1 MDQSPHILVVDDD
14 REIRDLLVKFFEKH
28 QLRVTAVRDAREAR
42 RVWATGN
49 FNLVVL
55 DLMLPGE
62 SGFDF
67 ARWLRANAEVP
78 IVMLTAMADETD
90 RIIGLELG
98 ADDYVA
104 KPFNPRELL
113 ARIRAVLRRAG
124 EHTSA
129 PKTENP
135 TRNLRFAGWILEP
148 ARRRLLNPD
157 GVEVP
162 LTGGEYDLLVA
173 LVERANRVLT
183 RDMLLDLLRG
193 RQAGPFDRAID
204 VAVSRLRRKLEDDGR
219 HAQIIKTV
227 RGGGY
232 VLAATVERI

>member
-1 MDQSPHILVVDDD
+1 MDQSPHILIVDDD

-124 EHTSA
+124 ETEDKGHESSA
-129 PKTENP
+129 RTYK
-135 TRNLRFAGWILEP
+135 FSGWLLET
-148 ARRRLLNPD
+148 ARRRLLDP
-157 GVEVP
+157 GGIEV
-162 LTGGEYDLLVA
+162 
-173 LVERANRVLT
+173 
-183 RDMLLDLLRG
+183 
-193 RQAGPFDRAID
+193 AI
-204 VAVSRLRRKLEDDGR
+204 
-219 HAQIIKTV
+219 
-227 RGGGY
+227 
-232 VLAATVERI
+232 